1 LIDVLQRH
9 AGLAHDDP
17 RRRIV
22 TLAKPLGRVVSPLAL
37 TPRVPYEERF
47 IFAGLADRLVNP
59 RNQVTRRVQ
68 CRNWAIRG
76 GTVCRLHGGAAPQV
90 LVAAAKRLD
99 REQDAADHR
108 DIMRRLRGDFATPI
122 PNRPAPQQN
131 PQDAHPD
138 ANAGQPAANAAKA
151 APTSAPTKP

>member
-1 LIDVLQRH
+1 VLQRH

-90 LVAAAKRLD
+90 LVADNQGGAIATCLLPR
-99 REQDAADHR
+99 R
-108 DIMRRLRGDFATPI
+108 RRLS
-122 PNRPAPQQN
+122 
-131 PQDAHPD
+131 
-138 ANAGQPAANAAKA
+138 
-151 APTSAPTKP
+151 SADWRCRRLKVTDLAR